1 MNRYNIFV
9 KILQD
14 RISKPPV
21 GIDGFA
27 FSKNIVRR
35 YGIFRNSGRLPSL
48 IFLRLF
54 GNRSVNKKNNLNNQ
68 IFINNSIKSFNIQY
82 PEVFRQYCSYFP
94 IADIN
99 ISQEK
104 ANISISEQGGIVN
117 NIIKNTISHEHITNK
132 YYETGD
138 ARSFPISSTTIRAPG
153 ITVNSINPIVSNY
166 LQRFINIKNTGPT
179 FNKPIYP
186 EVQYFAYDDHF
197 LKLLQIIKQKRP
209 IADKNISQETANI
222 SIPKQGGIVNTN
234 TNINNTISHEHITN
248 RYYETGDARSFPIS
262 STTIRAPGI
271 TVNSINPIVGNYLQR
286 FINIIKTGSKFNK
299 PIYPEIQYFTNE
311 KHLFRLLQI
320 IKKNKS
326 IADKNITQASGITV
340 NSINPIVSNYLQRF
354 INITK
359 TSFKFN
365 KQTYPE
371 IQYFTNE
378 NHVFRLL
385 KIIKKNR
392 SIADKNTSQAT
403 ANISIPKQGRIVN
416 NNINNT
422 IPHEYITNKYYETGD
437 YISFPISSTTVRAS
451 GITVNSINPIV
462 SNYLQRFINIRN
474 TGPEFNKPIYP
485 EIQYF
490 TNEKHLFELLQ
501 IIEKNRPIIYK
512 NISQKTANIS
522 IPKQSGI
529 INNNNINS
537 TIPHKYITIKH
548 YETGDDISFPIST
561 STVKASGITVNSI
574 NPIVSNYL
582 QRFINIRNTGSTFNK
597 PIYPEMQYFANE
609 NHLFRLLQIIK
620 QNRSIADKNTS
631 QETANISIPKQGRI
645 VNNTNNTNIK
655 YTIPHEYITNK
666 YYGTGD
672 DISFPTSNTTVRASG
687 ITVNS
692 INPIVSN
699 YLQSFI
705 NIRNTDSKFNN
716 PIYPEIQYF
725 TNEKHLFKL
734 LQIIKK
740 NRFIEDENV
749 SKETANISNSQQ
761 SRIVD
766 DTGLY
771 YHIIKKNSKITNHF
785 QEINSDNNI
794 SPRVIHPLIYG
805 LHPSFN
811 EEEQIHKK
819 IFPIQDVD
827 LIYASEPVLNIPTSQ
842 NANNVQ
848 EKIEKIPDR
857 SINSTRI
864 NESLI
869 KESSQHR
876 SVHEIHM
883 IADKVYKIIEKKIS
897 IEKDRRGL
905 F

>member
-21 GIDGFA
+21 GIDCFA

-68 IFINNSIKSFNIQY
+68 IFINNSIKSFYIQY

-94 IADIN
+94 IVDKN
-99 ISQEK
+99 ISQETV
-104 ANISISEQGGIVN
+104 NILISEQSGIVN
-117 NIIKNTISHEHITNK
+117 NFIKNTISPEHITNK
-132 YYETGD
+132 HYETGD
-138 ARSFPISSTTIRAPG
+138 YRSFPISSKTIRAPG

-166 LQRFINIKNTGPT
+166 LQRFINIRNTGPT

-186 EVQYFAYDDHF
+186 EIQYFANEDQIF
-197 LKLLQIIKQKRP
+197 KLLQIIKKNRS
-209 IADKNISQETANI
+209 IAEKNISQETADI
-222 SIPKQGGIVNTN
+222 SIPNQGGIVN

-262 STTIRAPGI
+262 STTIRA
-271 TVNSINPIVGNYLQR
+271 
-286 FINIIKTGSKFNK
+286 
-299 PIYPEIQYFTNE
+299 
-311 KHLFRLLQI
+311 
-320 IKKNKS
+320 
-326 IADKNITQASGITV
+326 SGITV

-354 INITK
+354 INSIK
-359 TSFKFN
+359 TGFKFN
-365 KQTYPE
+365 KQTYLE

-378 NHVFRLL
+378 NHLFRLL
-385 KIIKKNR
+385 QIIKKNR

-422 IPHEYITNKYYETGD
+422 IPHEYITNKYYETED

-474 TGPEFNKPIYP
+474 TGPEFNKTIYP

-501 IIEKNRPIIYK
+501 IIGKNRPIIYK

-537 TIPHKYITIKH
+537 TIPHEYITIKH

-725 TNEKHLFKL
+725 TNENHIFKL

-842 NANNVQ
+842 NANSVQ